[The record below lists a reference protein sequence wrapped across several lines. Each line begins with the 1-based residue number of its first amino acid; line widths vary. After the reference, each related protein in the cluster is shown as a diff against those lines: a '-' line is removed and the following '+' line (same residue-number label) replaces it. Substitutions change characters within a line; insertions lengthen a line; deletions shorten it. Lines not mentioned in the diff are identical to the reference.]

1 MIGRYARHSLRILIA
16 LGLLTLTGCVEKL
29 NTRYGEMSGQGLSSV
44 NGTSVFAEMVRQSGH
59 HVSAAYRLTP
69 RLRERAEV
77 IVWFPDSFD
86 RPSDEVREWFEHWLH
101 DDTDRTLI
109 YVGRDFDASIVY
121 WTKIQ
126 RRLARA
132 SPELFEMR
140 IDLSSA
146 IAKHAVRRQDAL
158 TKEKS
163 RVSSPDDYE
172 DWFTFDYAK
181 RPSPIKNLEGDE
193 SWLADVDATK
203 AELEAN
209 SELSLADDAEPL
221 LETDSGDPLVAAVPW
236 GLGEVIVVNN
246 GSFMLNLPLV
256 NHEHRKLAGHL
267 IDELGSE
274 PREVIFLESGPEGPS
289 VSDQDDPLR
298 SGLEIL
304 TIYPFNWI
312 LLHLSIIGVIFA
324 FARWPIFGLVQP
336 SNDEHSGD
344 FGRHIAALGRLLR
357 STGNRAFA
365 QERVRNYQQLP
376 HSDESRRPGS
386 RR

>member
-1 MIGRYARHSLRILIA
+1 MTPSVARQSLLLFVA
-16 LGLLTLTGCVEKL
+16 LGLLALVGCTPKL

-44 NGTSVFAEMVRQSGH
+44 NGTSVFAELMRQSGH
-59 HVSAAYRLTP
+59 KVTPAYRLTP

-86 RPSDEVREWFEHWLH
+86 RPSDEVRRWFEHWLH
-101 DDTDRTLI
+101 DDANRTLI

-121 WTKIQ
+121 WTKVQ

-132 SPELFEMR
+132 STELIEMR
-140 IDLSSA
+140 IDLASA
-146 IAKHAVRRQDAL
+146 VAKHAVRRQNAL
-158 TKEKS
+158 TKELARVKS
-163 RVSSPDDYE
+163 ADDYD
-172 DWFTFDYAK
+172 DWFTFDYAT
-181 RPSPIKNLEGDE
+181 RPAPIKQLEGYD
-193 SWLADVDATK
+193 SWLADIDPTK

-209 SELSLADDAEPL
+209 SELNLADDAEPL
-221 LETDSGDPLVAAVPW
+221 LETDSGDPLVAALPW

-246 GSFMLNLPLV
+246 GSFLLNLPLV

-267 IDELGSE
+267 IDELGKE
-274 PREVIFLESGPEGPS
+274 PREVLFLESGPEGPY
-289 VSDQDDPLR
+289 VSEQDDPMR

-312 LLHLSIIGVIFA
+312 LLHSAIIGVIFA
-324 FARWPIFGLVQP
+324 FARWPIFGRVQP
-336 SNDEHSGD
+336 SDDEQAGD

-357 STGNRAFA
+357 STGDQAYA
-365 QERVRNYQQLP
+365 QSRVRNYQQLP
-376 HSDESRRPGS
+376 HSEESRRPGS

>member
-1 MIGRYARHSLRILIA
+1 MSGRNARCW
-16 LGLLTLTGCVEKL
+16 LLMLVTLVMLPAVGCKEEL
-29 NTRYGEMSGQGLSSV
+29 NTRYGEMSGLGQSSV
-44 NGTSVFAEMVRQSGH
+44 NGTSVFAELVRQSGH
-59 HVSAAYRLTP
+59 KVSPAYRLSP
-69 RLRERAEV
+69 RLRDRAEV

-86 RPSDEVREWFEHWLH
+86 RPDDKVRGWFEHWLNEEP
-101 DDTDRTLI
+101 DRTLI

-121 WTKIQ
+121 WTKVQ

-132 SPELFEMR
+132 STELVEMR

-158 TKEKS
+158 TKELA
-163 RVSSPDDYE
+163 RVKSPDDYD

-181 RPSPIKNLEGDE
+181 RPAAIKNLEGYD
-193 SWLADVDATK
+193 SWLADVDGTK
-203 AELEAN
+203 AEVEAN
-209 SELSLADDAEPL
+209 STLNLPDDAEPL

-236 GLGEVIVVNN
+236 GLGEVIVVDN
-246 GSFMLNLPLV
+246 GSFLLNLPLV

-267 IDELGSE
+267 IDELGDE
-274 PREVIFLESGPEGPS
+274 PREVVFLESGPAGPH
-289 VSDQDDPLR
+289 VSEQDDPMR

-312 LLHLSIIGVIFA
+312 LLHLAIIGVIFA
-324 FARWPIFGLVQP
+324 FARWPIFGVVQ
-336 SNDEHSGD
+336 SGDDEHVGD

-357 STGNRAFA
+357 STRNHTYA
-365 QERVRNYQQLP
+365 QERIRNYQQLP
-376 HSDESRRPGS
+376 HSDVSHRPGS